1 MNDPREMIAA
11 YFEGRLNA
19 DQVAGLEAWLRE
31 DRERARTLIREAML
45 DNHLSELLHEANLQE
60 VSADLSD
67 DSKFG
72 ATFKPAQARSA
83 ETPSDDAL
91 LTIQYTA
98 SNTLTKQKYVGALSY
113 VLRHTFTPKRLTLLA
128 TAAALLLGVVLAIV
142 LITSNDGPSDL
153 AQAPDLRPATPTPEP
168 NRVVATVTD
177 QVNAQWVTANGQ
189 GALPDRMLLAINQ
202 RLTLA
207 QGFAEITTK
216 RGAKVLVQA
225 PATIET
231 TDSGNA
237 IRLHRGK

>member
-1 MNDPREMIAA
+1 MIEPILEIECYFAGIATEEQLLAVEAWIRADPAHAKAFMEQLHFREVVGQHLRERVDHSSLALAELARLEEQAESVAVTMHHDTSSWRSQNATGKQWRAAAA
-11 YFEGRLNA
+11 YLFEHA
-19 DQVAGLEAWLRE
+19 
-31 DRERARTLIREAML
+31 
-45 DNHLSELLHEANLQE
+45 
-60 VSADLSD
+60 
-67 DSKFG
+67 
-72 ATFKPAQARSA
+72 
-83 ETPSDDAL
+83 
-91 LTIQYTA
+91 
-98 SNTLTKQKYVGALSY
+98 
-113 VLRHTFTPKRLTLLA
+113 FTPKRLAVIA
-128 TAAALLLGVVLAIV
+128 TAAAVLLGAVITVVL
-142 LITSNDGPSDL
+142 LSGPGEVEPVAEL
-153 AQAPDLRPATPTPEP
+153 PDTTPTTPSSDP
-168 NRVVATVTD
+168 YRVVATVTD